1 MLQAREALQK
11 AAQSQ
16 EAKGLGGGFS
26 WLRELHVLNS
36 FWEELALVQAEAP
49 GLVTGRGL
57 CFFLAA
63 LLHSLLQA
71 HFRLPGLQGTMV
83 VDPAGAVAGSLPC
96 WKQPSQ
102 GKACPQPVTS
112 AVLESGRRNMSGGR

>member
-1 MLQAREALQK
+1 M
-11 AAQSQ
+11 
-16 EAKGLGGGFS
+16 
-26 WLRELHVLNS
+26 LNS

-71 HFRLPGLQGTMV
+71 HFRLLGLQGTMV
-83 VDPAGAVAGSLPC
+83 VDPC
-96 WKQPSQ
+96 WSRRRLF
-102 GKACPQPVTS
+102 
-112 AVLESGRRNMSGGR
+112 AVLEAAITRQSLSPARDQCSA